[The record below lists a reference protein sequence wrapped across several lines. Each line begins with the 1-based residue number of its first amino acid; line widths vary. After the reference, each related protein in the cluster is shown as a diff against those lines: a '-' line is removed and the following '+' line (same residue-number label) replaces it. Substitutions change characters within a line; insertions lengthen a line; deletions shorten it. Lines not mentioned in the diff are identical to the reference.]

1 MGLNKPTLS
10 IAPTFRQVRVIVA
23 DPYPVIVHGVRNMIE
38 ENPRFKVVADASTMV
53 SFRKRLAVERAE
65 VALVDWAMA
74 SEDLAALTEL
84 LQCDLSTLSVI
95 FLTVSENSEQKRE
108 MLELGARGFLSKWTS
123 ARQLQKAVLK
133 VCDDRRPSSAAETRG
148 GSLPAPGRIDPG
160 ANSVQLLTQRERQ
173 LIPLVCGGLKNKE
186 IALRLGIAETTV
198 WHHLTSIFTKLRVDD
213 RLGLAAFV
221 YRHQLVFSDD
231 CSTISFAAPSKEE
244 LRPDA
249 RAANRKTSEPVEI
262 RTISH
267 ATAPLWSDDEEEEDR
282 RLTGS

>member
-10 IAPTFRQVRVIVA
+10 IAPTPRKIRVIVA
-23 DPYPVIVHGVRNMIE
+23 DPYPVIVHGVRTMIE
-38 ENPRFKVVADASTMV
+38 DNPRFKVVAEASTMM
-53 SFRKRLAVERAE
+53 SFRKRLAAE
-65 VALVDWAMA
+65 QADVALLDWSMA
-74 SEDLAALTEL
+74 SEDLAALSEL

-95 FLTVSENSEQKRE
+95 FLTVSESSDQKRE

-123 ARQLQKAVLK
+123 ARRLQKAILK
-133 VCDDRRPSSAAETRG
+133 VSDGRRSDPATETG
-148 GSLPAPGRIDPG
+148 AGSLPAPVGIDPRPE
-160 ANSVQLLTQRERQ
+160 SIQQLTQRERQ

-231 CSTISFAAPSKEE
+231 CSTISFAALSNEE
-244 LRPDA
+244 LRPEP
-249 RAANRKTSEPVEI
+249 RGVNREVLEPVAI

-267 ATAPLWSDDEEEEDR
+267 PPAPLWSDDEEEDQ